1 MLYFAHTTFE
11 NFISKENVIMDREHY
26 MVEGIGNQ
34 EVKTQIKNALEKI
47 DGVNNVCVDMARG
60 SVEVIYNNPATPE
73 EIKNCIENTGC
84 NIK

>member
-1 MLYFAHTTFE
+1 
-11 NFISKENVIMDREHY
+11 MDREHY

-47 DGVNNVCVDMARG
+47 DGVNNVCVDMSRG